1 MSLFIRRG
9 AFAVVLVA
17 SLTACV
23 APPSLSFGEAEQ
35 STSGEL
41 SFGDE
46 RTAGDNTL
54 GDDTID
60 ATLGDTSDA
69 APADNDTGPTIAVP
83 AEPASAMPIEPA
95 TAAGVESAF
104 SRLISGWANCFHRPA
119 RCDVARLTAV
129 DSPERQRLTESLA
142 FYTTEKMRTK
152 PDEGRLQW
160 VIESL
165 TLTTPDRAR
174 LVTCEYDTR
183 IFFDSSMA
191 DTEIGDIIFDTTI
204 WTRRVEWTL
213 ARVDESWSLWSRR
226 IDRRSPVARFC
237 TP

>member
-35 STSGEL
+35 STPGEL

-46 RTAGDNTL
+46 RTADENSL
-54 GDDTID
+54 GDGTID
-60 ATLGDTSDA
+60 TTLGDTSDA
-69 APADNDTGPTIAVP
+69 ASADNDTGPTIVVP
-83 AEPASAMPIEPA
+83 AEPASTMPTEPA
-95 TAAGVESAF
+95 NADGVESAF
-104 SRLISGWANCFHRPA
+104 SHLINGWTNCFHRPA

-129 DSPERQRLTESLA
+129 DSPERQRLAESLA

-160 VIESL
+160 AIESL
-165 TLTTPDRAR
+165 TLTTSDRAR
-174 LVTCEYDTR
+174 LVT
-183 IFFDSSMA
+183 
-191 DTEIGDIIFDTTI
+191 
-204 WTRRVEWTL
+204 L
-213 ARVDESWSLWSRR
+213 SL
-226 IDRRSPVARFC
+226 IHI
-237 TP
+237 

>member
-35 STSGEL
+35 STPREL
-41 SFGDE
+41 SFGDD
-46 RTAGDNTL
+46 RTTVDNTL
-54 GDDTID
+54 GDN
-60 ATLGDTSDA
+60 TS
-69 APADNDTGPTIAVP
+69 PTIAVP
-83 AEPASAMPIEPA
+83 AEPASATPTEPA

-104 SRLISGWANCFHRPA
+104 SRLINGWTNCFHRPT
-119 RCDVARLTAV
+119 RCDVAGLTAI

-160 VIESL
+160 AIESL
-165 TLTTPDRAR
+165 VLTTPDRAR

>member
-17 SLTACV
+17 TLTACV

-35 STSGEL
+35 STPGEL

-46 RTAGDNTL
+46 RTADENSL

-60 ATLGDTSDA
+60 APSDSA
-69 APADNDTGPTIAVP
+69 TAVP
-83 AEPASAMPIEPA
+83 SEPA
-95 TAAGVESAF
+95 TSVPTEPANADGVESAF
-104 SRLISGWANCFHRPA
+104 SRLINGWTNCFHRPA
-119 RCDVARLTAV
+119 RCDVAGLTAV

-160 VIESL
+160 AIESL
-165 TLTTPDRAR
+165 ALTTPDRAR

-183 IFFDSSMA
+183 IFFNSSMA

>member
-9 AFAVVLVA
+9 AVAVVLVA

-46 RTAGDNTL
+46 RTADENSLGDDTL
-54 GDDTID
+54 GDDTIGAPSD
-60 ATLGDTSDA
+60 SAT
-69 APADNDTGPTIAVP
+69 AVP
-83 AEPASAMPIEPA
+83 SEPA
-95 TAAGVESAF
+95 TSVPNEPANADGVESAF
-104 SRLISGWANCFHRPA
+104 SRLINGWTNCFHRPA

-160 VIESL
+160 AIESL

>member
-9 AFAVVLVA
+9 AFVVVLVTT
-17 SLTACV
+17 LTGCV
-23 APPSLSFGEAEQ
+23 APPSLSFPDNQQDAA
-35 STSGEL
+35 GEL

-46 RTAGDNTL
+46 VAAGDSAADDNAA
-54 GDDTID
+54 DDT
-60 ATLGDTSDA
+60 ANASNDTVDSDA
-69 APADNDTGPTIAVP
+69 ATANSDA
-83 AEPASAMPIEPA
+83 A
-95 TAAGVESAF
+95 TADGVESAF
-104 SRLISGWANCFHRPA
+104 SRLITGWTNCFHRPA
-119 RCDVARLTAV
+119 RCDVSQLTAP

-142 FYTTEKMRTK
+142 FYTTERMRTK

-160 VIESL
+160 AVESL
-165 TLTTPDRAR
+165 TLTTQDRAR

-204 WTRRVEWTL
+204 WTRRVEWIL
-213 ARVDESWSLWSRR
+213 LRVDDSWSLWSRR